1 MKLQSIAGTISRR
14 TWFLIL
20 GVVIALAL
28 VVHGIWPLSNRS
40 TSHDD
45 ISVDLGHIADAGAA
59 QDAGVIG
66 SPEAGAPGVTW
77 QVPELWIQNDIT
89 STSSGPVIFTGNRKR
104 DNYSDIRKF
113 WLENAVV
120 SLDPDNGS
128 VRWYR
133 LIKPGREYK
142 EAYS

>member
-28 VVHGIWPLSNRS
+28 VVHGIWPLSNRP

-59 QDAGVIG
+59 QDAG
-66 SPEAGAPGVTW
+66 
-77 QVPELWIQNDIT
+77 
-89 STSSGPVIFTGNRKR
+89 R
-104 DNYSDIRKF
+104 
-113 WLENAVV
+113 
-120 SLDPDNGS
+120 
-128 VRWYR
+128 YR
-133 LIKPGREYK
+133 TP
-142 EAYS
+142 

>member
-77 QVPELWIQNDIT
+77 QG
-89 STSSGPVIFTGNRKR
+89 SS
-104 DNYSDIRKF
+104 
-113 WLENAVV
+113 A
-120 SLDPDNGS
+120 LDPERHHFHLVGPCDIYG
-128 VRWYR
+128 
-133 LIKPGREYK
+133 KQK
-142 EAYS
+142 ER